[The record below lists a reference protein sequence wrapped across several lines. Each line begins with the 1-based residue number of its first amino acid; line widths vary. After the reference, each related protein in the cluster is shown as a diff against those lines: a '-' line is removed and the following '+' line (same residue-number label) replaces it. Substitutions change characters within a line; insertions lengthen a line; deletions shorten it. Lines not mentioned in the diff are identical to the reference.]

1 MTRYPVAT
9 NGLPLV
15 RWGPGAAAPRGRG
28 RARQPPRFAEPLDR
42 PRGRMAGMSEVAA
55 GLLLLVAWVL
65 LWSFFLDAVVEPAGR
80 LLEVRLADHPSL
92 GAPAPAPPPL
102 QGAGPVSV
110 DTDGGLP

>member
-15 RWGPGAAAPRGRG
+15 RWGPGAAAPQERG
-28 RARQPPRFAEPLDR
+28 RARQPPRFADPPDR
-42 PRGRMAGMSEVAA
+42 SRGRVAGISEVAA

-65 LWSFFLDAVVEPAGR
+65 LWSFFLGAVVQPASR
-80 LLEVRLADHPSL
+80 LLEVRPAEHPSL
-92 GAPAPAPPPL
+92 GVPAPANPPS